1 MKVFA
6 LARGSGEVLSWAYF
20 ASVLAGTA
28 QGLDTLPPVELKKVS
43 LKVGSD
49 EKL

>member
-1 MKVFA
+1 MEVLA
-6 LARGSGEVLSWAYF
+6 LARRSGDVLSWAYF

-28 QGLDTLPPVELKKVS
+28 QGPDTLPPAELKKVS